1 MRGGGGIRSRR
12 GPRLRLQHAFM
23 PAETLHSKQL
33 GSIKMPIDSTHGI
46 YRGENPV
53 PGKDVHGELDRTPG
67 IRDGQDPNR
76 ALTSGSAHIGSFHS
90 YG

>member
-1 MRGGGGIRSRR
+1 MQ
-12 GPRLRLQHAFM
+12 GPRLKSRGRLQHAFM
-23 PAETLHSKQL
+23 PAGDASLKHL

-46 YRGENPV
+46 HSGENPA

-76 ALTSGSAHIGSFHS
+76 ALTSGSAHIASFHS

>member
-1 MRGGGGIRSRR
+1 MKSRG
-12 GPRLRLQHAFM
+12 RLQHAFM

-33 GSIKMPIDSTHGI
+33 RSIKMPIDSNHGI
-46 YRGENPV
+46 YRGENPA